1 MKLKGNKS
9 NNTSMLNKDDK
20 YRLSD
25 DDFDK
30 LFKEFDQIIKDS
42 INEIKKSKYY
52 SSVYKFALNYKNL
65 DIEYN
70 YGYSSI
76 SELKSALNQDKK
88 INSDDV
94 SYIIFTV
101 LNYDY
106 YEENSKMY
114 NYLNDFMNGGNK
126 GTKFFEELEKDMKQ
140 IADKINKKYEFFKV
154 KIYTNSDDSS
164 LGLERSLKISNISK
178 NSK

>member
-1 MKLKGNKS
+1 M
-9 NNTSMLNKDDK
+9 
-20 YRLSD
+20 
-25 DDFDK
+25 
-30 LFKEFDQIIKDS
+30 
-42 INEIKKSKYY
+42 
-52 SSVYKFALNYKNL
+52 
-65 DIEYN
+65 
-70 YGYSSI
+70 
-76 SELKSALNQDKK
+76 KSALNQGKK

-106 YEENSKMY
+106 YEENSKIY

-126 GTKFFEELEKDMKQ
+126 GTKFFEELEKDIKQ
-140 IADKINKKYEFFKV
+140 IADKINKKYEFFKL
-154 KIYTNSDDSS
+154 KIYTNPDDTS